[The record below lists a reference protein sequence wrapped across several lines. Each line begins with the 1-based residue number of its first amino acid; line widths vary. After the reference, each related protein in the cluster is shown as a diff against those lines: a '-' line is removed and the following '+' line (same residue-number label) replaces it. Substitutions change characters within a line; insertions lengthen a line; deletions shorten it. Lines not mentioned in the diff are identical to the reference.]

1 MDKAEAIRLLG
12 GTNTAAAERIGIT
25 VQAVGQWPN
34 TLPPRIA
41 DRVWAALAR
50 EEAARKHKSTPET
63 A

>member
-25 VQAVGQWPN
+25 VQAVGQWPD

-50 EEAARKHKSTPET
+50 EEAARKDKSTPE
-63 A
+63 AA

>member
-25 VQAVGQWPN
+25 VQAVGQWPD

-41 DRVWAALAR
+41 DRVMAALAR
-50 EEAARKHKSTPET
+50 EEAARKAKAT